1 MVITG
6 GGLTMNQLGEFI
18 FFMYNKTETKPPE
31 GFIYLDENNESLN
44 NDNFA
49 VFYNPENIHFIA
61 VHKGTKFKSVYD
73 IGNNIR
79 NMFFIENTKFITKR
93 NETSK
98 KGHIELKKKL
108 IRLYKN
114 KTQNKNANLN
124 NIIKYIDDIIKYVKN
139 VKKNNYLIEY
149 AVNKLLRNKL
159 TTIGH
164 SQGAVYA
171 YLYGNQ
177 GFETIVF
184 NPAPYKGCK
193 PANTYIIRNKG
204 DFVSYFAK
212 LKDNDIK
219 IKNSKFIINKFF
231 SDKNLSRH
239 SSKTLLNNYKI
250 VGDPLLVNIDH
261 KNKTNKNKNKTNKNK
276 NKTNKNKNKTNK
288 NKNKTNKNKNSQ

>member
-1 MVITG
+1 MVLTG

-18 FFMYNKTETKPPE
+18 FFMYNKTEAKPPE
-31 GFIYLDENNESLN
+31 GFIYLDEDNTNLN

-49 VFYNPENIHFIA
+49 VFYNPDNIHFIA
-61 VHKGTKFKSVYD
+61 VHKGTKSKSIYD

-79 NMFFIENTKFITKR
+79 NMFFIENEKFITKR
-93 NETSK
+93 NLTSK
-98 KGHIELKKKL
+98 KGHIELKNFL
-108 IRLYKN
+108 IHLYKN
-114 KTQNKNANLN
+114 KTQNKNTKLN
-124 NIIKYIDDIIKYVKN
+124 NIIKYIDDIIKSIKN

-149 AVNKLLRNKL
+149 TVNSLLRNKL

-171 YLYGNQ
+171 YLYGVQ

-212 LKDNDIK
+212 FKDNDLK
-219 IKNSKFIINKFF
+219 IKNSKFIINKYFN
-231 SDKNLSRH
+231 DTNLSRH
-239 SSKTLLNNYKI
+239 SSKTLLNNFKI

-261 KNKTNKNKNKTNKNK
+261 AKTQKKRKKSYKTNRNRNRTNRNKLI
-276 NKTNKNKNKTNK
+276 
-288 NKNKTNKNKNSQ
+288 

>member
-1 MVITG
+1 MVLTG

-18 FFMYNKTETKPPE
+18 FFMYNKTEAKPPE
-31 GFIYLDENNESLN
+31 GFIYLDEDNTNLN

-49 VFYNPENIHFIA
+49 VFYNPNNIHFIA
-61 VHKGTKFKSVYD
+61 VHKGTKFKNVYD

-79 NMFFIENTKFITKR
+79 NMFFIENEKFITKR
-93 NETSK
+93 NLISK
-98 KGHIELKKKL
+98 KGHIELKKYL
-108 IRLYKN
+108 IHLYKN
-114 KTQNKNANLN
+114 QNKKSNLN
-124 NIIKYIDDIIKYVKN
+124 NIIKYIDDIIKGVKN

-149 AVNKLLRNKL
+149 AVNSLLRNKL

-171 YLYGNQ
+171 YLYGDQ

-212 LKDNDIK
+212 FKDNDLK

-231 SDKNLSRH
+231 NDTNLSRH
-239 SSKTLLNNYKI
+239 SSKTLFNNFKI

-261 KNKTNKNKNKTNKNK
+261 TKTQKKRKKSYKTNRNRTNRNKTNRNKLI
-276 NKTNKNKNKTNK
+276 
-288 NKNKTNKNKNSQ
+288 